1 MRDGNRPRNACYHQ
15 SGRWNQQR
23 TSTIVSALSRVVDT
37 PEETLR
43 LAVSAVTDAAGR
55 DENQDVAAA
64 LAIGGRPS
72 GGGEDFLL
80 VVADGMGGHPAG
92 DVASQIAMNTLMDA
106 LPTLPDDDLGL
117 ALKQAYRRANETV
130 FRAGEEEPSHAGM
143 GTTLTSALLHGK
155 YATIAHVGD
164 SRAYLLRGEV
174 LTQVTRDHT
183 FVAEEVA
190 QGRITAEAARRD
202 PRRNRLT
209 HVIGTHPRLEGKLP
223 DIFELTLLP
232 GDRLLLC
239 SDGLYDVLDDSEMR
253 RALGE
258 QDPGA
263 AARQLVEAAKE
274 RGTRDNATA
283 VVAAAIPTRVP
294 TAATLPSPASR
305 TGGVPG
311 TVIAVVIAILLV
323 VLLLLAVVVLGA
335 PL

>member
-1 MRDGNRPRNACYHQ
+1 
-15 SGRWNQQR
+15 
-23 TSTIVSALSRVVDT
+23 VSALPRAVDT

-55 DENQDVAAA
+55 EQNQDVAAA
-64 LAIGGRPS
+64 LAIDGSRLAGA
-72 GGGEDFLL
+72 GEDFLL

-92 DVASQIAMNTLMDA
+92 DVASQIALNTLVEA
-106 LPTLPDDDLGL
+106 FPSLPDGDLGQ
-117 ALKQAYRRANETV
+117 ALKQAYRRANEAV
-130 FRAGEEEPSHAGM
+130 FQAGAEEPAHAGM
-143 GTTLTSALLHGK
+143 GTTLTSALLHSK

-164 SRAYLLRGEV
+164 SRVYLLRGEA

-183 FVAEEVA
+183 VVAEEVA
-190 QGRITAEAARRD
+190 QGRITAETARRD

-209 HVIGTHPRLEGKLP
+209 HVIGTHPRLESKLP
-223 DIFELTLLP
+223 AIFELTLLP

-239 SDGLYDVLDDSEMR
+239 SDGLYDVLDDGEMR
-253 RALGE
+253 RALVE
-258 QDPGA
+258 QDPGD
-263 AARQLVEAAKE
+263 AARQLVETAKE

-294 TAATLPSPASR
+294 AAAALPSPVSR

-311 TVIAVVIAILLV
+311 TVLAAVVAILLV

-335 PL
+335 PF

>member
-1 MRDGNRPRNACYHQ
+1 
-15 SGRWNQQR
+15 
-23 TSTIVSALSRVVDT
+23 VSALPRAVDT
-37 PEETLR
+37 SEETLR
-43 LAVSAVTDAAGR
+43 LAVSAVTDTAGR

-64 LAIGGRPS
+64 LAISGPS
-72 GGGEDFLL
+72 EAGEDFLL

-92 DVASQIAMNTLMDA
+92 DVASQIAMNTLIEAFPA
-106 LPTLPDDDLGL
+106 LPDGDLGL
-117 ALKQAYRRANETV
+117 ALKQAYRRANEAV
-130 FRAGEEEPSHAGM
+130 FQAGEDEPAHAGM

-155 YATIAHVGD
+155 YVTIAHVGD
-164 SRAYLLRGEV
+164 SRAYLLRGQA

-183 FVAEEVA
+183 LVAEEVA
-190 QGRITAEAARRD
+190 QGRLTAESARRD

-209 HVIGTHPRLEGKLP
+209 HVIGTHPRLESKLP
-223 DIFELTLLP
+223 AIFELTLLP

-239 SDGLYDVLDDSEMR
+239 SDGLYDVLDDVEMH
-253 RALGE
+253 RALVE
-258 QDPGA
+258 RDPGDA
-263 AARQLVEAAKE
+263 AQLLVAAAKE
-274 RGTRDNATA
+274 HGTRDNATA

-294 TAATLPSPASR
+294 AAAALPSPASR

>member
-1 MRDGNRPRNACYHQ
+1 
-15 SGRWNQQR
+15 
-23 TSTIVSALSRVVDT
+23 VSAPPRAVDT
-37 PEETLR
+37 SEETLR

-64 LAIGGRPS
+64 LAIGGNGPPGAS
-72 GGGEDFLL
+72 ESFLL

-92 DVASQIAMNTLMDA
+92 DVASQIAMSTLVEAFPA
-106 LPTLPDDDLGL
+106 LPDGDLGL
-117 ALKQAYRRANETV
+117 ALKQAYRRANEAV
-130 FRAGEEEPSHAGM
+130 FQAGVDEPAYASM

-155 YATIAHVGD
+155 YATVANVGD
-164 SRAYLLRGEV
+164 SRAYLLRGNA

-183 FVAEEVA
+183 VVADEVA
-190 QGRITAEAARRD
+190 QGRITADAARRD

-209 HVIGTHPRLEGKLP
+209 HVIGTHPRLESKLP

-239 SDGLYDVLDDSEMR
+239 SDGLYDVLDDGDMR
-253 RALGE
+253 RALLD
-258 QDPGA
+258 QDPVD
-263 AARQLVEAAKE
+263 AARQLVESAKE

-283 VVAAAIPTRVP
+283 VVAASIPTRVP
-294 TAATLPSPASR
+294 VAAALPSPVSR

-311 TVIAVVIAILLV
+311 TVIAAVIAILLV

>member
-1 MRDGNRPRNACYHQ
+1 
-15 SGRWNQQR
+15 
-23 TSTIVSALSRVVDT
+23 VSALPRAVDT

-55 DENQDVAAA
+55 DENQDVTAA
-64 LAIGGRPS
+64 LAIGGEPS
-72 GGGEDFLL
+72 GAGEDFLL

-92 DVASQIAMNTLMDA
+92 DVASQIAMNTLIETFPA
-106 LPTLPDDDLGL
+106 LPDGDLGL
-117 ALKQAYRRANETV
+117 ALKQAYRRANEAV
-130 FRAGEEEPSHAGM
+130 FQAGEDEPAHAGM

-183 FVAEEVA
+183 VVADEVA
-190 QGRITAEAARRD
+190 QGLITAESARRD

-209 HVIGTHPRLEGKLP
+209 HVIGTHPRLESKLP
-223 DIFELTLLP
+223 AIFELTLLP

-239 SDGLYDVLDDSEMR
+239 SDGLYDVLEDGEMR
-253 RALGE
+253 GALIE
-258 QDPGA
+258 QDPGD
-263 AARQLVEAAKE
+263 AARQLVQAAKE

-294 TAATLPSPASR
+294 TAAVLPSPASR

-311 TVIAVVIAILLV
+311 TVIAAVIAILLV
-323 VLLLLAVVVLGA
+323 MLLLLAVVVLGA

>member
-1 MRDGNRPRNACYHQ
+1 
-15 SGRWNQQR
+15 
-23 TSTIVSALSRVVDT
+23 
-37 PEETLR
+37 
-43 LAVSAVTDAAGR
+43 VTDAAGR

-64 LAIGGRPS
+64 LAIGRNSAEGS
-72 GGGEDFLL
+72 GEDFLL

-92 DVASQIAMNTLMDA
+92 DVASQIALNTLIEAFPA
-106 LPTLPDDDLGL
+106 LPDGDLGL
-117 ALKQAYRRANETV
+117 ALKQAYRRANEAV
-130 FRAGEEEPSHAGM
+130 FQAGEDEPTHAGM

-164 SRAYLLRGEV
+164 SRAYLLRGEM

-183 FVAEEVA
+183 VVAEEVA

-209 HVIGTHPRLEGKLP
+209 HVIGTHPRLESKLP
-223 DIFELTLLP
+223 AVFELTLLP

-239 SDGLYDVLDDSEMR
+239 SDGLYDVLDDGEMR
-253 RALGE
+253 LALVD
-258 QDPGA
+258 QDPSD
-263 AARQLVEAAKE
+263 AARRLVEAATE
-274 RGTRDNATA
+274 QGTRDNATA

-294 TAATLPSPASR
+294 TAAALPRPASR
-305 TGGVPG
+305 TGGLPG
-311 TVIAVVIAILLV
+311 TVIAAVIAILLV

>member
-1 MRDGNRPRNACYHQ
+1 
-15 SGRWNQQR
+15 
-23 TSTIVSALSRVVDT
+23 VSALPRAVDT
-37 PEETLR
+37 PEEMLR

-64 LAIGGRPS
+64 LAIGETGS
-72 GGGEDFLL
+72 ADAGENFLL

-92 DVASQIAMNTLMDA
+92 DVASQIAMSTLVEA
-106 LPTLPDDDLGL
+106 FPTLPDGDLGL
-117 ALKQAYRRANETV
+117 ALKQAYRRANEAV
-130 FRAGEEEPSHAGM
+130 FQAGVDEPAYASM

-155 YATIAHVGD
+155 YATVANVGD
-164 SRAYLLRGEV
+164 SRAYLLRGNA

-183 FVAEEVA
+183 VVAEEVV
-190 QGRITAEAARRD
+190 QGRITADAARRD

-209 HVIGTHPRLEGKLP
+209 HVIGTHPRLESKLP
-223 DIFELTLLP
+223 DVFELTLLP

-239 SDGLYDVLDDSEMR
+239 SDGLYDVLDDGDMR
-253 RALGE
+253 HALLD
-258 QDPGA
+258 QDPGD
-263 AARQLVEAAKE
+263 AARQLVESAKE

-283 VVAAAIPTRVP
+283 VVAASIPTRVP
-294 TAATLPSPASR
+294 VAAALPSPVSR

-311 TVIAVVIAILLV
+311 TIIAAVIAILLV

>member
-1 MRDGNRPRNACYHQ
+1 
-15 SGRWNQQR
+15 
-23 TSTIVSALSRVVDT
+23 VSALPRAVDT

-43 LAVSAVTDAAGR
+43 LAVSAVTDTAGR

-64 LAIGGRPS
+64 LAIGESAS
-72 GGGEDFLL
+72 GGANGSFLL

-92 DVASQIAMNTLMDA
+92 DVASQIAMNTLIEA
-106 LPTLPDDDLGL
+106 FPTLPDGDLGL

-130 FRAGEEEPSHAGM
+130 FQAGQDEPAHAGM
-143 GTTLTSALLHGK
+143 GTTLTTALLHGK
-155 YATIAHVGD
+155 YATVANVGD
-164 SRAYLLRGEV
+164 SRAYLLRGNA

-183 FVAEEVA
+183 VVAEEVA
-190 QGRITAEAARRD
+190 QGRITADAARRD

-209 HVIGTHPRLEGKLP
+209 HVIGTHPRLESKLP

-239 SDGLYDVLDDSEMR
+239 SDGLYDVLDDGDMR
-253 RALGE
+253 RALQD
-258 QDPGA
+258 QDPGD
-263 AARQLVEAAKE
+263 AARHLVEMAKE

-283 VVAAAIPTRVP
+283 VVATSIPTRVP
-294 TAATLPSPASR
+294 VAAALPSSVSR

-311 TVIAVVIAILLV
+311 TVIAAVIALLLV
-323 VLLLLAVVVLGA
+323 VLIVLAVVVLGA

>member
-1 MRDGNRPRNACYHQ
+1 
-15 SGRWNQQR
+15 
-23 TSTIVSALSRVVDT
+23 VSALPRAVDT

-64 LAIGGRPS
+64 LAISGPS
-72 GGGEDFLL
+72 EAGEDFLL

-92 DVASQIAMNTLMDA
+92 DVASQIAMNTLMEVFLA
-106 LPTLPDDDLGL
+106 LPDGDLGL
-117 ALKQAYRRANETV
+117 ALKQAYRRANEAV
-130 FRAGEEEPSHAGM
+130 FQAGEDEPTHAGM

-155 YATIAHVGD
+155 YVTIAHVGD
-164 SRAYLLRGEV
+164 SRAYLLRGQA

-183 FVAEEVA
+183 VVAEEVA
-190 QGRITAEAARRD
+190 QGRLTAEAARRD

-209 HVIGTHPRLEGKLP
+209 HVIGTHPRLESKLP
-223 DIFELTLLP
+223 AIFELTLLP

-239 SDGLYDVLDDSEMR
+239 SDGLYDVLDDVEIH
-253 RALGE
+253 RALVE
-258 QDPGA
+258 QDPGD
-263 AARQLVEAAKE
+263 AARLLVAAAKE
-274 RGTRDNATA
+274 HGTRDNATA

-294 TAATLPSPASR
+294 AAAALPSPASR

-323 VLLLLAVVVLGA
+323 VLLLLAVVVLRA

>member
-1 MRDGNRPRNACYHQ
+1 
-15 SGRWNQQR
+15 
-23 TSTIVSALSRVVDT
+23 VSALPRAVEA
-37 PEETLR
+37 PEESLR

-55 DENQDVAAA
+55 DQNQDVAAA
-64 LAIGGRPS
+64 LAIGSSGPS
-72 GGGEDFLL
+72 GAGEDFLL
-80 VVADGMGGHPAG
+80 IVADGMGGHPAG
-92 DVASQIAMNTLMDA
+92 DVASQIAMNTLVEA
-106 LPTLPDDDLGL
+106 FPTLPDGDLGL
-117 ALKQAYRRANETV
+117 ALKQAYRRANEAV
-130 FRAGEEEPSHAGM
+130 FQAGEAEPAHAGM

-155 YATIAHVGD
+155 YATVAHVGD
-164 SRAYLLRGEV
+164 SRAYLLRGDA

-183 FVAEEVA
+183 VVAEEVA
-190 QGRITAEAARRD
+190 QGLITAEAARRD

-209 HVIGTHPRLEGKLP
+209 HVIGTHFRLESKLP
-223 DIFELTLLP
+223 AIFELTLLP

-253 RALGE
+253 RALVE
-258 QDPGA
+258 QDPGD

-294 TAATLPSPASR
+294 TAATLPSPTSR

>member
-1 MRDGNRPRNACYHQ
+1 
-15 SGRWNQQR
+15 
-23 TSTIVSALSRVVDT
+23 VSALPRAVDT

-43 LAVSAVTDAAGR
+43 LAVSAVTDTAGR

-64 LAIGGRPS
+64 LAIGESAS
-72 GGGEDFLL
+72 GGASESFLL

-92 DVASQIAMNTLMDA
+92 DVASQIAMNTLIEA
-106 LPTLPDDDLGL
+106 FPTLPDGDLGL

-130 FRAGEEEPSHAGM
+130 FQAGQDEPAHAGM
-143 GTTLTSALLHGK
+143 GTTLTTALLHGK
-155 YATIAHVGD
+155 YATVANVGD
-164 SRAYLLRGEV
+164 SRAYLLRGNA

-183 FVAEEVA
+183 VVAEEVV
-190 QGRITAEAARRD
+190 QGRLTVDAARRD

-209 HVIGTHPRLEGKLP
+209 HVIGTHPRLESKLP
-223 DIFELTLLP
+223 DVFELTLLP

-239 SDGLYDVLDDSEMR
+239 TDGLYDVLDDGDMR
-253 RALGE
+253 RALQD
-258 QDPGA
+258 QDPGD
-263 AARQLVEAAKE
+263 AARELVESAKE

-283 VVAAAIPTRVP
+283 VVAASIPTRVP
-294 TAATLPSPASR
+294 VAAALPGPVSR

-311 TVIAVVIAILLV
+311 TVIAAVIAILLV

>member
-1 MRDGNRPRNACYHQ
+1 M
-15 SGRWNQQR
+15 SR
-23 TSTIVSALSRVVDT
+23 TVSALPRAVDT

-64 LAIGGRPS
+64 LAIGRNSLEGS
-72 GGGEDFLL
+72 GEDFLL

-92 DVASQIAMNTLMDA
+92 DVASQIALNTLIEA
-106 LPTLPDDDLGL
+106 LPALPDGDLGL
-117 ALKQAYRRANETV
+117 ALKQAYRRANEAV
-130 FRAGEEEPSHAGM
+130 FQAGEDEPAHAGM

-164 SRAYLLRGEV
+164 SRAYLLRGEA

-183 FVAEEVA
+183 VVAEEVA

-209 HVIGTHPRLEGKLP
+209 HVIGTHPRLESKLP
-223 DIFELTLLP
+223 AVFELTLLP

-239 SDGLYDVLDDSEMR
+239 SDGLYDVLDDGEIR
-253 RALGE
+253 GALVE
-258 QDPGA
+258 QDPSD
-263 AARQLVEAAKE
+263 AARRLVEAAKE

-283 VVAAAIPTRVP
+283 VIAAAIPTRLP
-294 TAATLPSPASR
+294 TAAALPGAASR
-305 TGGVPG
+305 TGGLPG
-311 TVIAVVIAILLV
+311 TVIAAVVAILLV
-323 VLLLLAVVVLGA
+323 VLVLLAVVVLGA

>member
-1 MRDGNRPRNACYHQ
+1 
-15 SGRWNQQR
+15 
-23 TSTIVSALSRVVDT
+23 VSALPRAVDT

-64 LAIGGRPS
+64 LAIGVNDSPGAS
-72 GGGEDFLL
+72 ESFLL

-92 DVASQIAMNTLMDA
+92 DVASQIAMNTLVEA
-106 LPTLPDDDLGL
+106 FPKLPDGDVGL
-117 ALKQAYRRANETV
+117 ALKQAYRRANEAV
-130 FRAGEEEPSHAGM
+130 FQAGVDEPAYASM

-155 YATIAHVGD
+155 YATVANVGD
-164 SRAYLLRGEV
+164 SRAYLLRGNA

-183 FVAEEVA
+183 VVAEEVV
-190 QGRITAEAARRD
+190 QGRITADAARRD

-209 HVIGTHPRLEGKLP
+209 HVVGTHPRLESKLP

-239 SDGLYDVLDDSEMR
+239 SDGLYDVLDESDMR
-253 RALGE
+253 QALLD
-258 QDPGA
+258 QDPGD
-263 AARQLVEAAKE
+263 AARQLVESAKE

-283 VVAAAIPTRVP
+283 VVAASIPTRVP
-294 TAATLPSPASR
+294 VAAALPSPVSR

-311 TVIAVVIAILLV
+311 TVIAAVIAILLV
-323 VLLLLAVVVLGA
+323 VLLLLGVVVLGA